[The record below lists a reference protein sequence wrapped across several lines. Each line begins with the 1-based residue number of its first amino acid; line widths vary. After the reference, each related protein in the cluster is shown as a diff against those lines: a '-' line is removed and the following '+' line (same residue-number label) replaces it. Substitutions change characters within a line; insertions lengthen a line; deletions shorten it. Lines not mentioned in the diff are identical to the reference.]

1 MKKAVQYLQQPLD
14 TLSLQGLHLIEA
26 SAGTG
31 KTWTLSGLMVRI
43 LTEKYMPRQVIAT
56 TFTRAA
62 AAELKSRIRKRLS
75 EIYDLAQYWQAH
87 QPQGLAIPEEPLEN
101 IVFEHFH
108 SDFTFLVNRLALVLN
123 SLDELFVGTIDSFT
137 QKLLREF
144 AFESGEIRPRQ
155 VSDDEQQYIYQI
167 AHDALRAWL
176 QSQSQET
183 INLLLAFKQLKST
196 ESYIKK
202 IASTLNFRQAKLQP
216 VSPPILNRGYLNPA
230 LEQLGKT
237 SSDELEQ
244 LKDFFFDEGQYYKV
258 VSKHAFKA
266 ERWQALADLIAQL
279 QQSGVESVITLPQAI
294 LAIFLDS
301 KGVQRKKLFN
311 KCDPS
316 IPAIFKQNP
325 IIIALQQVVTE
336 YIKLEHQLHNFDAYI
351 HYYLSIEL
359 KRRLPQALLAASETT
374 FGQQTQSLSDALNGE
389 KGQQLAQAIL
399 QRYPMILVDEFQ
411 DTSQEQD
418 HILQTIWRDKVRH
431 QYGCF
436 IAVGDP
442 KQAIYGFRGGDIL
455 TYINAFNDIAQKQ
468 GHFYRLSHNYRS
480 IPALVTAVDALFLRH
495 CQFGEGIDYYAAQSG
510 KSDDVPLFE
519 NGCPD
524 RHPLRWLNFNELQTG
539 NEALLIAQKI
549 RHLLVQAQQGQLYI
563 EQQGQKQTIIADDI
577 AVLAASHREL
587 ERVQHYLIQF
597 GIPVNRSTQNSVFSS
612 QSAQDVGAILQA
624 IQQPEQE
631 RILKRAL
638 LTAHIGFTLA
648 DFCRFEQDAEGL
660 SQQMQCFREARQLW
674 LQKGFLIAWQWL
686 AEKYQI
692 WQTLTQN
699 MAMFAERAIVNTR
712 HVIELLAQQSRHY
725 SSVQHLLKWYQTQ
738 LGSPALREW
747 ELERKLSNEA
757 GVQLM
762 TIHKS
767 KGLEFKI
774 VFLLHANQEISD
786 IKKKAGL
793 GFYQEQ
799 SNQDALPTRVI
810 AISPTLL
817 EDNDAAK
824 QANLEKLYAENHR
837 LWYVALTRASYRL
850 YVSLYEK
857 KNPSHDGVA
866 FWLNANEHVFEHPF
880 ASHEEVVS
888 PEVTYQDKS
897 LQQVTLRAMPYPS
910 RKFYPQTR
918 TSFTQLA
925 AHVNYKA
932 ASDSLAEVMIESDAA
947 EDEQEQSVLAQRN
960 VVDNISTTS
969 VQPLTWIRRYFPKG
983 AKGGNCLHEIL
994 ENIEFASPVYWE
1006 DEIRQQLYQ
1015 HSLWTPLL
1023 EQYALDFPQQT
1034 QAEMEKEIIRLIKAW
1049 IKDIT
1054 ETPFIAQNEQQLSLK
1069 HIKHYFS
1076 ELKFYLSLAEQR
1088 HQTQSLQALFIA
1100 QGIDTMP
1107 DFELQKNAHFL
1118 NGAIDLVFFD
1128 GQRYHVADYKSNTL
1142 GEFVSDY
1149 QQPHIEHSM
1158 SKASYWLQAALYLV
1172 ALHRYLKNNLENY
1185 AIAQH
1190 LGAAHYLYLR
1200 GMTGQ
1205 VNQGLKSWQPDY
1217 HFILTLDKYLGTAFV
1232 DNSV

>member
-1 MKKAVQYLQQPLD
+1 MKKEVQYLQQPLA

-31 KTWTLSGLMVRI
+31 KTWTLSSLMVRI

-75 EIYDLAQYWQAH
+75 EIYNLAKDWQAH
-87 QPQGLAIPEEPLEN
+87 QAQDLAIPEEPLEK
-101 IVFEHFH
+101 IIFEHFH
-108 SDFTFLVNRLALVLN
+108 RDFSLLVNRLALVLN

-144 AFESGEIRPRQ
+144 AFESGEIRARQ

-176 QSQSQET
+176 QSQPQGA
-183 INLLLAFKQLKST
+183 IDLLFASKQLKST
-196 ESYIKK
+196 ESYIGK

-216 VSPPILNRGYLNPA
+216 INPPLLDR
-230 LEQLGKT
+230 EQLDFALQQLANT

-244 LKDFFFDEGQYYKV
+244 LRDFFFSEGQYYKV
-258 VSKHAFKA
+258 VSKHAFKP
-266 ERWQALADLIAQL
+266 ERWQALADFIAQL
-279 QQSGVESVITLPQAI
+279 QQPKVNISINLPSSV

-301 KGVQRKKLFN
+301 HGDWRKKLFN

-316 IPAIFKQNP
+316 IPAIFEQNA
-325 IIIALQQVVTE
+325 ISTALHQVILE
-336 YIKLEHQLHNFDAYI
+336 YKKLEQQFKKIDAYI
-351 HYYLSIEL
+351 HYYLSVEL
-359 KRRLPQALLAASETT
+359 KQRLPQALLAASETT
-374 FGQQTQSLSDALNGE
+374 FTQQTHSLSDALSGE

-418 HILQTIWRDKVRH
+418 YILQTIWRDTLRH

-455 TYINAFNDIAQKQ
+455 TYLNAFNDIAHKQ
-468 GHFYRLSHNYRS
+468 GCFYRLSHNYRS
-480 IPALVTAVDALFLRH
+480 TPALVTAVDALFLRNCH
-495 CQFGEGIDYYAAQSG
+495 FGEGIDYYAAQSG
-510 KSDDVPLFE
+510 KSDDALLFE

-524 RHPLRWLNFNELQTG
+524 QHPLRWLNFNELQQG
-539 NEALLIAQKI
+539 NEALLVAEKI
-549 RHLLVQAQQGQLYI
+549 RHLLVRAQQGQLYI
-563 EQQGQKQTIIADDI
+563 EHQGQKQTIIADDI

-587 ERVQHYLIQF
+587 EFIQHYLIQF
-597 GIPVNRSTQNSVFSS
+597 GIPVNRSAQSSVFNS
-612 QSAQDVGAILQA
+612 QAAQDVGAILQA

-638 LTAHIGFTLA
+638 LTAHLGFTLA

-660 SQQMQCFREARQLW
+660 SEQMQHFREARQLW

-699 MAMFAERAIVNTR
+699 MATRAERAIVNTR

-725 SSVQHLLKWYQTQ
+725 SSIQHLLKWYQMQ

-774 VFLLHANQEISD
+774 VFLLHANQEVSD
-786 IKKKAGL
+786 KKKKEGL

-799 SNQDALPTRVI
+799 SSQDTLPTRVI
-810 AISPTLL
+810 AISPALL
-817 EDNDAAK
+817 EHNDAAK
-824 QANLEKLYAENHR
+824 QANLDKLYGENRR

-850 YVSLYEK
+850 YISLYENK
-857 KNPSHDGVA
+857 KPSNDGVD
-866 FWLNANEHVFEHPF
+866 FWLNAHEQAFEHAY
-880 ASHEEVVS
+880 ASKEEVISTKV
-888 PEVTYQDKS
+888 VYQNNEE
-897 LQQVTLRAMPYPS
+897 QQAILLASPYPM
-910 RKFYPQTR
+910 RKFYPQMR

-932 ASDSLAEVMIESDAA
+932 ASDSLAELVTDIAA
-947 EDEQEQSVLAQRN
+947 ADDEQEQSILEYLDVS
-960 VVDNISTTS
+960 DNLSTLPA
-969 VQPLTWIRRYFPKG
+969 QPLDWIRRSFPKG
-983 AKGGNCLHEIL
+983 AKGGNCLHEIF
-994 ENIEFASPVYWE
+994 ENIDFASSLYW
-1006 DEIRQQLYQ
+1006 DNEIRQQLYQ
-1015 HSLWTPLL
+1015 HSLWVPLL
-1023 EQYALDFPQQT
+1023 EQYASDFPQQT
-1034 QAEMEKEIIRLIKAW
+1034 QAEIEKEIIGLIKAW
-1049 IKDIT
+1049 IQDVVQ
-1054 ETPFIAQNEQQLSLK
+1054 TPLVMQNEQPLSLQN
-1069 HIKHYFS
+1069 IKYHFA

-1088 HQTQSLQALFIA
+1088 NSTQSLQALFVA
-1100 QGIDTMP
+1100 QGIDRMP

-1149 QQPHIEHSM
+1149 QQVQIEQSM

-1172 ALHRYLKNNLENY
+1172 ALHRYLKKHLQNY

-1205 VNQGLKSWQPDY
+1205 AEQGLKSWQPDY
-1217 HFILTLDKYLGTAFV
+1217 QFILALDDYLGTAPV
-1232 DNSV
+1232 DNLV